1 MTEEKEILDKQVF
14 LMKTKHVEDWE
25 QNACQYLDRIE
36 ELTRLIRKAV
46 TTKND
51 RKLRQYAVEIE
62 KSSLGLGYAIL
73 KIHIFFDKKKSV
85 SEKTDK

>member
-1 MTEEKEILDKQVF
+1 MIEE
-14 LMKTKHVEDWE
+14 WE
-25 QNACQYLDRIE
+25 QNACQYLNRID
-36 ELTRLIRKAV
+36 ELTSLIRNALA
-46 TTKND
+46 TKND

>member
-1 MTEEKEILDKQVF
+1 MEEEKEILDRQ
-14 LMKTKHVEDWE
+14 LEDWE
-25 QNACQYLDRIE
+25 QNACQYLGRIE
-36 ELTRLIRKAV
+36 ELTHLIRNALE
-46 TTKND
+46 TKND

-85 SEKTDK
+85 LSKTDE